1 MNQTEK
7 TIDIYCRVST
17 EEQASSGLSLE
28 HQEKNAAAFIW
39 KPVDSS
45 WEKFIWRVPAVKIWT
60 VRVWGVFVNACAS
73 ECGGDLRAR
82 SDLAG
87 RRGDRACPSPGP

>member
-28 HQEKNAAAFIW
+28 HQEKRCRLYLEASGQQLGEIHLESASGKNMDR
-39 KPVDSS
+39 PCMGRLRERLRQRVR
-45 WEKFIWRVPAVKIWT
+45 WRP
-60 VRVWGVFVNACAS
+60 ACAI
-73 ECGGDLRAR
+73 
-82 SDLAG
+82 
-87 RRGDRACPSPGP
+87 